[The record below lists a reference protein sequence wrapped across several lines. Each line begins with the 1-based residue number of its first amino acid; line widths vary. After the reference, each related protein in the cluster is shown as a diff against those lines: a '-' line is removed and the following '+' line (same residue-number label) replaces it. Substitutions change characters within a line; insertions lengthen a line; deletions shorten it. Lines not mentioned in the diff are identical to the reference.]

1 MKINKK
7 KKLIIDKS
15 LELGFSIIR
24 FSRPKIENHIKS
36 NYKIFLSKNYHGQMK
51 WMERHFKI
59 KNNPEKLWKE
69 VKSIIIL
76 GSNYAPEK
84 NPLVDNSKK
93 KNANISV
100 YARNKDYHTVIKKKL
115 RIFKSWLNDTL
126 KIDAKLF
133 VDTAPIYEKPLA
145 QASGIGWQGKHTNIV
160 SKKYGSWLFLSEI
173 FLPIEIE
180 KDSKEIDNCGSCSKC
195 INICPTN
202 AIIDDYKIDARKCIS
217 YLTIE
222 HKGPFPIEAY
232 IKKIHSNE
240 TQIYSWIWHDY
251 ERILSQINPDSHNFE
266 KIDSIKK
273 RHGLPNSPFME
284 THYIKNKFFMEDDQ
298 IINNANK
305 LRNIP
310 GFIVQ
315 GRYDLICPPI
325 NAYRLSESWETSKIK
340 LVNTAGHSSSD
351 QGIMENLSI
360 ALREIISN

>member
-1 MKINKK
+1 MKNKNFYTHLTLPEMYHLDTGDGNKLYIEVNGK
-7 KKLIIDKS
+7 KNGI
-15 LELGFSIIR
+15 
-24 FSRPKIENHIKS
+24 PV
-36 NYKIFLSKNYHGQMK
+36 IFLHGGPGGHCRS
-51 WMERHFKI
+51 EHHSLFDPSI
-59 KNNPEKLWKE
+59 F
-69 VKSIIIL
+69 KSIIFDQRGCGKSKPERNLENNDTTHLVSDIELIRDFLKIKKFLLVGGSWGATLALCYAQEYPKNIL
-76 GSNYAPEK
+76 GIVLRSVFLGTMNEIDWAFKDGPKTFAPELYK
-84 NPLVDNSKK
+84 EFLSFLDE
-93 KNANISV
+93 
-100 YARNKDYHTVIKKKL
+100 HE
-115 RIFKSWLNDTL
+115 
-126 KIDAKLF
+126 KID
-133 VDTAPIYEKPLA
+133 
-145 QASGIGWQGKHTNIV
+145 
-160 SKKYGSWLFLSEI
+160 
-173 FLPIEIE
+173 
-180 KDSKEIDNCGSCSKC
+180 
-195 INICPTN
+195 
-202 AIIDDYKIDARKCIS
+202 
-217 YLTIE
+217 
-222 HKGPFPIEAY
+222 PIEAY

-284 THYIKNKFFMEDDQ
+284 THYIKNRFFMEDDQ